1 MMKKNIEISII
12 IPCYNAQQDIAT
24 CIEAIKKSSYKN
36 YEIICVNDC
45 SKDDTCRI
53 ALSYDNVRILNNK
66 TNCGAACARN
76 KGVRTAKGKIVIF
89 IDSDILI
96 MKDTLKKIHD
106 KIIKEKKDAVVGIY
120 STKHYNK
127 GAATNYKNLHIHYTY
142 SIMPPDINIANS
154 SCLAIRKEAFNKIG
168 GFDENITGYSSE
180 DWDLGQ
186 KMASAGYTVYLDKSL
201 QIIHMKNFCLSN
213 ILKTDAIK
221 ACSQVKMLMRSRKRK
236 KKIMSVKRVGS
247 IPWYIFASAPLVFLI
262 LASLIISLSTMSM
275 VPVYLLIAFI
285 AAYLVVNSSFFLF
298 LWREKGLVFFLQSIG
313 IYYLNIWSMIFGGI
327 KGFTDYFILHKRY

>member
-76 KGVRTAKGKIVIF
+76 KGVRAAKGKIVIF

-106 KIIKEKKDAVVGIY
+106 KIIKEKKDALRIIY
-120 STKHYNK
+120 
-127 GAATNYKNLHIHYTY
+127 
-142 SIMPPDINIANS
+142 
-154 SCLAIRKEAFNKIG
+154 
-168 GFDENITGYSSE
+168 
-180 DWDLGQ
+180 
-186 KMASAGYTVYLDKSL
+186 
-201 QIIHMKNFCLSN
+201 
-213 ILKTDAIK
+213 
-221 ACSQVKMLMRSRKRK
+221 
-236 KKIMSVKRVGS
+236 
-247 IPWYIFASAPLVFLI
+247 
-262 LASLIISLSTMSM
+262 
-275 VPVYLLIAFI
+275 
-285 AAYLVVNSSFFLF
+285 
-298 LWREKGLVFFLQSIG
+298 
-313 IYYLNIWSMIFGGI
+313 
-327 KGFTDYFILHKRY
+327 